1 MLATDTNFNIKK
13 WGRNNGLV
21 FCELISGEKL
31 IDERTPPVITEV
43 NLYGWS
49 NEEEGLHV
57 YTMTETPSTDNKALT
72 GANPGDIEA
81 ITKVTKTSSTTKIT
95 VDSIVFT
102 RDSSLDINLV

>member
-13 WGRNNGLV
+13 WGRKNGLV
-21 FCELISGEKL
+21 FCELVSGEKL
-31 IDERTPPVITEV
+31 LDERTPPSEV
-43 NLYGWS
+43 KLYGWS
-49 NEEEGLHV
+49 NSTEGLHV
-57 YTMTETPSTDNKALT
+57 YTITETPTTDNKSLT